1 MEKDV
6 LSPSSSNIFSHDI
19 SGMSD
24 FPLRNPGHRR
34 AQSEIPS
41 LPVDLN
47 LDGDLGIVG
56 PADEM
61 EDDFLAM
68 YLDMDKLGGES
79 SEAAVV
85 GAGNGGAY
93 SSSSSSDL
101 RNENPR
107 VRHQHSQSMDGSTE
121 FLGANS
127 EGPTSLAEAKK
138 AMSAAKLAELALVDP
153 KKAKR
158 IWANRQSA
166 TRSKERK
173 MRYIAELERK
183 LRTLQIEAT
192 TFSAQLS
199 MLQRDTTALTAE
211 NNELK
216 LRLQTVEQ
224 QVHLQDALNNALR
237 EEVQR
242 LKMAT
247 GQMMPNGPMMN
258 FGQPSFGGNQQFYH
272 QNQNKTMQPL
282 PATHQQQLQI
292 RQPQYQHQQQQQPP
306 GDFRLRAT
314 LSQHGQRES
323 IAGSGNANGV
333 IR

>member
-158 IWANRQSA
+158 TIRLFVHIDQ
-166 TRSKERK
+166 
-173 MRYIAELERK
+173 ELCCKR
-183 LRTLQIEAT
+183 
-192 TFSAQLS
+192 
-199 MLQRDTTALTAE
+199 QRDTTALTAE